1 MENEDYRIVN
11 LHNNM
16 LKVYRDGR
24 VEKEFIY
31 KYGSKDGKYKKGDKK
46 LVEVGGLHKSTGY
59 YRFELNT
66 KKYYIH
72 RVMGYAYLGL
82 DIDDKTEVID
92 HIDNN
97 RINNNLINLRVTT
110 MKGNAFNRSNTK
122 GYTFRKYR
130 NKYEVNIC
138 INGKTI
144 FLGHFKTEICARYA
158 YLTAKNHY
166 HKY

>member
-24 VEKEFIY
+24 VEREFIY
-31 KYGSKDGKYKKGDKK
+31 TSGVKIWIKIGAF
-46 LVEVGGLHKSTGY
+46 HKSTRY
-59 YRFELNT
+59 YTFVLNT
-66 KKYYIH
+66 KTYLVH

-82 DIDDKTEVID
+82 DIDDKTQVID

-110 MKGNAFNRSNTK
+110 YQGNQFNRSNTK
-122 GYTFRKYR
+122 GYTFRKYI
-130 NKYEVNIC
+130 NKYEAQLKV
-138 INGKTI
+138 NGKTI
-144 FLGHFKTEICARYA
+144 FLGRFKTEICARLA

>member
-1 MENEDYRIVN
+1 MEDYRIVN

-24 VEKEFIY
+24 IEKYFIY

-66 KKYYIH
+66 KTYYIH

-82 DIDDKTEVID
+82 DIDDKTQVID
-92 HIDNN
+92 HIDRN
-97 RINNNLINLRVTT
+97 RTNNNLINLRIVTQQQNT
-110 MKGNAFNRSNTK
+110 FNMSNIK
-122 GYTFRKYR
+122 GYYWEKER
-130 NKYEVNIC
+130 NKYRAQIKL
-138 INGKTI
+138 NGKTI
-144 FLGHFKTEICARYA
+144 FLGHFKTEICARLA